1 MVICF
6 NFLSGKNR
14 YHAVESGVTSLIPA
28 VGNSWFKTRIFPS
41 LLLTA
46 IIDGRFFLVEQ
57 AVCQDLLVNGG
68 RQVIDGNKE
77 PLQFTDLYLQVKQI
91 DGSQVVRVLG
101 YGSVFPTHWLD

>member
-6 NFLSGKNR
+6 NFLSGKSR

-46 IIDGRFFLVEQ
+46 IFDGRFFWL
-57 AVCQDLLVNGG
+57 CPSYLLRISATSTRWRTLTRREPIHGG
-68 RQVIDGNKE
+68 SAAEGQ
-77 PLQFTDLYLQVKQI
+77 LSAT
-91 DGSQVVRVLG
+91 
-101 YGSVFPTHWLD
+101 

>member
-6 NFLSGKNR
+6 NFLSGKSR

-46 IIDGRFFLVEQ
+46 IIDGRFFIVLCGAVGV
-57 AVCQDLLVNGG
+57 ARTRMMAWLLLRVVCQ
-68 RQVIDGNKE
+68 RYCRVIRSSPGAFE
-77 PLQFTDLYLQVKQI
+77 WF
-91 DGSQVVRVLG
+91 SE
-101 YGSVFPTHWLD
+101 